1 MAILSFRR
9 IEKKYIVNE
18 EQKRALISIISE
30 YMDLDPF
37 CKNESTYRIQN
48 IYYDTPTNELISLS
62 VRKPRYKQKL
72 RARKY
77 LGNNKCYLEIKKK
90 CEGVVGKRRISLT
103 NEELEDFVYRGIK
116 PIRES
121 FIDNHVIGEIEY
133 LLSLYKVQPSTFI
146 SYERLGFFARNDHEL
161 RLTFDNKI
169 HAKRNNFEWDKDD
182 YEIKL
187 LEDGLYILEI
197 KYIQNFPLWLTKALS
212 KLKIYPH
219 SFSKYGT
226 EYLNRVKGK
235 KEYETI

>member
-9 IEKKYIVNE
+9 IEKKYIVTE
-18 EQKRALISIISE
+18 EQKQQLIEILKE
-30 YMDLDPF
+30 HMELDPF

-77 LGNNKCYLEIKKK
+77 LGTNFCYLEIKKK
-90 CEGVVGKRRISLT
+90 CEGVVGKRRLSLSM
-103 NEELEDFVYRGIK
+103 EELDDFVLRGIK
-116 PIRES
+116 PKRES

-133 LLSLYKVQPSTFI
+133 ILSLYKVQPSTFI
-146 SYERLGFFARNDHEL
+146 SYERLGFFAKNDHEL
-161 RLTFDNKI
+161 RVTFDNKI
-169 HAKRNNFEWDKDD
+169 HTKRNNFDWDKDD
-182 YEIKL
+182 YETSL
-187 LEDGLYILEI
+187 LEDGKYVLEI
-197 KYIQNFPLWLTKALS
+197 KYIQNFPLWLTRALS

-226 EYLNRVKGK
+226 EYQNRLKGE

>member
-18 EQKRALISIISE
+18 QQKKELIELISP
-30 YMDLDPF
+30 YMELDPF
-37 CKNESTYRIQN
+37 CKNQSTYRIQN
-48 IYYDTPTNELISLS
+48 IYYDTPTNEVISLS

-77 LGNNKCYLEIKKK
+77 LNTQQCYLEIKKK
-90 CEGVVGKRRISLT
+90 CEGVVGKRRLSVSM
-103 NEELEDFVYRGIK
+103 EELDDFIFRGIK
-116 PIRES
+116 PKRDS

-133 LLSLYKVQPSTFI
+133 FLSLYKVIPSTFI
-146 SYERLGFFARNDHEL
+146 SYERLGFFAKNDHEL
-161 RLTFDNKI
+161 RLTFDNEI
-169 HAKRNNFEWDKDD
+169 HAKRNNFDWDKDD
-182 YEIKL
+182 YEVKL

-197 KYIQNFPLWLTKALS
+197 KYTHNFPLWLVKSLS

-226 EYLNRVKGK
+226 EYLNRIKG
-235 KEYETI
+235 EHYETI

>member
-9 IEKKYIVNE
+9 IEKKYIVTE
-18 EQKRALISIISE
+18 EQKRALIAIISE

-77 LGNNKCYLEIKKK
+77 LGTQQYYLEIKKK
-90 CEGVVGKRRISLT
+90 CEGVVGKRRLSVT
-103 NEELEDFVYRGIK
+103 KEELDDFILRGIK
-116 PIRES
+116 PKRES

-133 LLSLYKVQPSTFI
+133 LLSLYKVEPSTFI
-146 SYERLGFFARNDHEL
+146 SYERLGFFARDDHEL
-161 RLTFDNKI
+161 RVTFDNKI
-169 HAKRNNFEWDKDD
+169 HAKRNNFEWDQDD
-182 YEIKL
+182 YEVDL
-187 LEDGLYILEI
+187 LEEGLYVLEI
-197 KYIQNFPLWLTKALS
+197 KYIQNFPLWLVKALS

-226 EYLNRVKGK
+226 EYLRRIKG
-235 KEYETI
+235 EEDYETI